1 MIYEKI
7 REDIKSSMKYNTK
20 FVTNTLRLL
29 DSDIQRKAL
38 DLNKE
43 ITDDLVLDVIAKGI
57 KQRTESIEMFNK
69 GNRIE
74 LAKKE
79 MIEQDIFKK
88 YQPEQLSN
96 EELTNIINQQIE
108 ISNAKTIKD
117 MGRLMGFL
125 MPLLKG
131 KADSK
136 TISEIVR
143 SKLNMI

>member
-7 REDIKSSMKYNTK
+7 REDIKSSMKCNTK